1 MNSSSESIVDLIKYP
16 ILTEKTIRLL
26 NQNQYSFAV
35 SKDANK
41 TSIKMAIEK
50 LLDVK
55 VASVNTF
62 KQPIRKRRVGK
73 YFGKKAQYKR
83 AIVTLAPGSS
93 ITFFEEG

>member
-73 YFGKKAQYKR
+73 FFGTKAQYKR

>member
-1 MNSSSESIVDLIKYP
+1 
-16 ILTEKTIRLL
+16 
-26 NQNQYSFAV
+26 
-35 SKDANK
+35 
-41 TSIKMAIEK
+41 MAIEK

-55 VASVNTF
+55 VTSVNTF